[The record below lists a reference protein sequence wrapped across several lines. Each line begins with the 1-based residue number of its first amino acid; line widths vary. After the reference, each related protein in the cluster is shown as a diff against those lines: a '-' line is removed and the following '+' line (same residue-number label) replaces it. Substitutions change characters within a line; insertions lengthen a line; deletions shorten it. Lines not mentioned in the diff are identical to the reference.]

1 MRAQSRAHSRH
12 YRRTI
17 MKGTFVIAFVTLL
30 TLDAKTLAADGNVGR
45 GQRVFGACAAC
56 HSIQPDQNMTGPSL
70 SEVWDRKAGSVAS
83 FSRYSS
89 ALKSANIEW
98 NDKTL
103 DEWIK
108 DPQHLVPGNEMTFP
122 GIKDAQQRA
131 DLLAFLKEATKKG
144 ASQTAQGGLMG
155 GTMGGMGGM
164 MGGGQVPN
172 LKKLYSAQ
180 RVQKITY
187 CKDTYTV
194 TTANGLS
201 RKFWERNL
209 RLKTDASN
217 DGPEKNAP
225 ALVDAGMM
233 GDRADVIFA
242 DPSEISP
249 FIAPKC

>member
-1 MRAQSRAHSRH
+1 MKANFVVAIGLLLAVEAQ
-12 YRRTI
+12 
-17 MKGTFVIAFVTLL
+17 
-30 TLDAKTLAADGNVGR
+30 TLAAEGNPPR

-56 HSIQPDQNMTGPSL
+56 HSLQPGQNMTGPSL
-70 SEVWDRKAGSVAS
+70 ADLWSRKAGSVAS

-89 ALKSANIEW
+89 ALKSADIEW

-103 DEWIK
+103 NEWIK
-108 DPQHLVPGNEMTFP
+108 DPQHLVPGNEMTFA
-122 GIKDAQQRA
+122 GIKDDQQRA
-131 DLLAFLKEATKKG
+131 DLLSFLKEATKKG
-144 ASQTAQGGLMG
+144 GSQTAQQSGPMG
-155 GTMGGMGGM
+155 GVMGGMGGM

-180 RVQKITY
+180 RVQAITY

-194 TTANGLS
+194 TTANGQS

-217 DGPEKNAP
+217 DGPEKSAP

-233 GDRADVIFA
+233 GDRADVIFS

-249 FIAPKC
+249 FIAAKC

>member
-1 MRAQSRAHSRH
+1 
-12 YRRTI
+12 
-17 MKGTFVIAFVTLL
+17 MKGSLVLALTFFVSLGTQ
-30 TLDAKTLAADGNVGR
+30 TLAADGNPTR

-56 HSIQPDQNMTGPSL
+56 HSLQTDRNMTGPSL
-70 SEVWDRKAGSVAS
+70 ADLWGRKAGKLTS

-89 ALKSANIEW
+89 ALSSADFEW

-103 DEWIK
+103 DEWIN

-131 DLLAFLKEATKKG
+131 DLLAFLKEATKTG
-144 ASQTAQGGLMG
+144 GSQTAQQNGQMGNMG
-155 GTMGGMGGM
+155 GMMGGM
-164 MGGGQVPN
+164 MGGGQAPN

-180 RVQKITY
+180 RVQGITY

-194 TTANGLS
+194 TTANGMS

-209 RLKTDASN
+209 RLKTDASEY
-217 DGPEKNAP
+217 GPEKNVP

-249 FIAPKC
+249 FITPKC

>member
-1 MRAQSRAHSRH
+1 MKVNFVVAIGLLLGVEAQ
-12 YRRTI
+12 
-17 MKGTFVIAFVTLL
+17 
-30 TLDAKTLAADGNVGR
+30 TLAADGNPSR

-56 HSIQPDQNMTGPSL
+56 HSLQPGQNMTGPSL
-70 SEVWDRKAGSVAS
+70 ADLWSRKAGSVAS

-103 DEWIK
+103 DAWIK
-108 DPQHLVPGNEMTFP
+108 DPQHLVPGNEMTFA
-122 GIKDAQQRA
+122 GIKDNQQRA
-131 DLLAFLKEATKKG
+131 DLLSFLKEATKKG
-144 ASQTAQGGLMG
+144 GSQTAQQSGPMG
-155 GTMGGMGGM
+155 GMMGGMGGM

-180 RVQKITY
+180 RVQAITY

-194 TTANGLS
+194 TTANGQS

-209 RLKTDASN
+209 RLKTDAGD

-233 GDRADVIFA
+233 GDRADVIFS

-249 FIAPKC
+249 FIAAKC